1 MENQIV
7 ICHNGDELPV
17 SKCEWIEC
25 LSSYYPQPKYCRE
38 GEPIPIYCG
47 HQDEWFISGEMYGCL
62 DLDPTINQ
70 GIEISHQDYCVE
82 AQHYYDD
89 WVWMLEY
96 IHDDNGAWCQDERW
110 VSSGHLND
118 AGYYW
123 NERADDYVH
132 EDDDSY
138 DDADNMRDYN
148 NKFDVKSTTFLA
160 TSSMKY
166 TFGLEFETNSMGY
179 LDEYFVTRDNLSLA
193 AIDDGS
199 ISGKEYVTG
208 VLAGDKGV
216 DMLARICE
224 SLNGSDCR
232 VNSSCG
238 LHVHIG
244 GFQDNRRFSM
254 LALRLGKILEPQL
267 FKMLPPSR
275 QNSTFCKKIPYDL
288 DSLVLSNTNRIL
300 AEYVFDA
307 EALDKY
313 NNKGT
318 HTERYTSQRYRWLN
332 LVNCNSNTRYTT
344 IEFRQHSG
352 TLSFNKAYNWMLI
365 CMSFVNFVEN
375 QPRRIMRGNVTLQE
389 IVRYSVKGELGDNVI
404 KYIKSRYEKFGND
417 FVLESPSFHNLSRRR
432 IENINEFLKQ
442 LNDEEKQR
450 QVFRATDRKVL
461 SA

>member
-1 MENQIV
+1 
-7 ICHNGDELPV
+7 
-17 SKCEWIEC
+17 
-25 LSSYYPQPKYCRE
+25 
-38 GEPIPIYCG
+38 
-47 HQDEWFISGEMYGCL
+47 
-62 DLDPTINQ
+62 
-70 GIEISHQDYCVE
+70 
-82 AQHYYDD
+82 
-89 WVWMLEY
+89 
-96 IHDDNGAWCQDERW
+96 
-110 VSSGHLND
+110 
-118 AGYYW
+118 
-123 NERADDYVH
+123 
-132 EDDDSY
+132 
-138 DDADNMRDYN
+138 
-148 NKFDVKSTTFLA
+148 
-160 TSSMKY
+160 
-166 TFGLEFETNSMGY
+166 MGY

-216 DMLARICE
+216 NMLARICE
-224 SLNGSDCR
+224 SLNGSDCK

-318 HTERYTSQRYRWLN
+318 RTERYTSQRYRWLN